1 VPAPAP
7 VRRVL
12 VEDANASVIGLGEV
26 GAENPLVDGLCE
38 RMEFFPDLVPPP
50 VDRTLGQV
58 HPQAPVDAKGAMDGR
73 MVNRLADHNVCE
85 QAGSGNSP
93 VKWLHHCGGR
103 DDTRGRTS
111 LARELFARVHDDL
124 EARWDEFEN
133 LAGFMPNADLARATD
148 RADSQ
153 FRFYRN
159 LYLSARKTRRKSHPL
174 GFGLWPRLSF
184 RVRGRFSFRI
194 PLGGDGFLQGFF
206 PKLQLGAPELLRSAL
221 RAPAQ
226 HRLELSREHRLVPH
240 QSGNEREDE
249 IDRLLHSFGRPH
261 PHEEVT
267 KDAEVL
273 GTGLRLGMG
282 KKLRHTPR
290 SHDPTGE
297 TTGLL
302 SDFCQLL

>member
-1 VPAPAP
+1 MGVWSIALRITTSASRPGPGIPPSSGFTTAAAVTTPAA
-7 VRRVL
+7 
-12 VEDANASVIGLGEV
+12 
-26 GAENPLVDGLCE
+26 
-38 RMEFFPDLVPPP
+38 
-50 VDRTLGQV
+50 GQV
-58 HPQAPVDAKGAMDGR
+58 SHASFSREYTMTSKR
-73 MVNRLADHNVCE
+73 
-85 QAGSGNSP
+85 
-93 VKWLHHCGGR
+93 GGMSS
-103 DDTRGRTS
+103 D
-111 LARELFARVHDDL
+111 
-124 EARWDEFEN
+124 N